1 MEIRT
6 NEEVLEWYKNTLE
19 NGKVSEETIKREALK
34 FFKISPDAAKDKK
47 RFKIEVED
55 FVTKHK
61 NMLRKMEKDCL
72 KESGGSV
79 KSVPADF
86 RPDIEDDRE
95 RKKEYLRFAR
105 ESIRSSKNYQDWL
118 DADCTLFLPADVAK
132 KKVLSLD
139 DKKMVNKYSNNQI
152 KLVRERSRERN
163 IFDAEKMVISKNP
176 DGTIKKS
183 IVKETY
189 AKVTIRKRHQANDE
203 NSKEVEVTGAGV
215 LKRAKAVDNILN
227 HTSQHNTEV
236 KASLVAKIIDKE
248 GSTFGHEI
256 LKKSKALQEM
266 RKLNAEQTA

>member
-1 MEIRT
+1 M
-6 NEEVLEWYKNTLE
+6 
-19 NGKVSEETIKREALK
+19 
-34 FFKISPDAAKDKK
+34 
-47 RFKIEVED
+47 
-55 FVTKHK
+55 
-61 NMLRKMEKDCL
+61 
-72 KESGGSV
+72 
-79 KSVPADF
+79 
-86 RPDIEDDRE
+86 
-95 RKKEYLRFAR
+95 
-105 ESIRSSKNYQDWL
+105 
-118 DADCTLFLPADVAK
+118 AK

-256 LKKSKALQEM
+256 LKKFQGFA
-266 RKLNAEQTA
+266 RNAEVECRTNCWLDDWKQRVAILIQTGQKCTQ

>member
-79 KSVPADF
+79 KSVPA
-86 RPDIEDDRE
+86 DIEDDRE

-236 KASLVAKIIDKE
+236 KASLVAKIIDKG

-256 LKKSKALQEM
+256 LKKSKALQK
-266 RKLNAEQTA
+266 RGS

>member
-1 MEIRT
+1 M
-6 NEEVLEWYKNTLE
+6 
-19 NGKVSEETIKREALK
+19 G
-34 FFKISPDAAKDKK
+34 
-47 RFKIEVED
+47 
-55 FVTKHK
+55 
-61 NMLRKMEKDCL
+61 
-72 KESGGSV
+72 
-79 KSVPADF
+79 
-86 RPDIEDDRE
+86 
-95 RKKEYLRFAR
+95 
-105 ESIRSSKNYQDWL
+105 SSKNYQEWL

-163 IFDAEKMVISKNP
+163 IFDAEKMVILKNP

-215 LKRAKAVDNILN
+215 LKRAKAVDKILN

-236 KASLVAKIIDKE
+236 KASLVAKIIDNE

-256 LKKSKALQEM
+256 LKKSKALLCSQV
-266 RKLNAEQTA
+266 RFATGGFCCTSRSP